1 MQVLCLCGP
10 RESKPRLKCELCK
23 KQYTVTLFDFNH
35 WAHVIVLCVTVQFFL
50 CFILNLRAISEYKP
64 PGACIWRGD
73 LSKGF
78 LRCELGGG
86 GLYLE
91 GLIFRILRYMAVI
104 NLPTN
109 AALTMLNYCWRR
121 LLHACIHRSLTKSD
135 QKDDICPFK
144 KEKLFTAL
152 HNYVTN
158 KGQLTRPSALL
169 TTSPERV
176 LEAILFN
183 GMNV

>member
-1 MQVLCLCGP
+1 MQTAIYCDTFLLQSLGTGNSVLLNSFCF
-10 RESKPRLKCELCK
+10 
-23 KQYTVTLFDFNH
+23 VLFWIWGQFPSTNPQGRVFGG
-35 WAHVIVLCVTVQFFL
+35 AIYRRVFCVT
-50 CFILNLRAISEYKP
+50 S
-64 PGACIWRGD
+64 
-73 LSKGF
+73 
-78 LRCELGGG
+78 LGGG
-86 GLYLE
+86 GLYLK
-91 GLIFRILRYMAVI
+91 GLIFRILRYMAII

-109 AALTMLNYCWRR
+109 VALTMLNYCWRR
-121 LLHACIHRSLTKSD
+121 LLHACIHHSLTRSD
-135 QKDDICPFK
+135 QKHDMGPFK

-158 KGQLTRPSALL
+158 EGQLTRPSALL